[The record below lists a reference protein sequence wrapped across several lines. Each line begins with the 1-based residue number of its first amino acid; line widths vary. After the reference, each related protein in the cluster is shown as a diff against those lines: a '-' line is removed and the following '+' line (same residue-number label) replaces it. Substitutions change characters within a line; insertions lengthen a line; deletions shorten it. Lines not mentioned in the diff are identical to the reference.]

1 ARRRGGIHE
10 EEERLSAMSFL
21 RPPGVGTMAEA
32 VEGRTGTPA
41 HRELRPGA
49 GDGAGAP
56 AGDAPSRTGP
66 GL

>member
-1 ARRRGGIHE
+1 
-10 EEERLSAMSFL
+10 MSFL